1 MAERTVAERTVSEKA
16 PCEQSNDALM
26 PAHSTPHIGRF
37 GVTRIWRVV
46 QPYYGGSVRELV
58 ALSFTSLVSGFSEA
72 GILYLL
78 VRLAIAISSG
88 DDAVNLS
95 IGPIHGH
102 EIPVT
107 TLLGA
112 AVVLL
117 VVRTVLALI
126 EGLVT
131 AKIAAET
138 LRLTRRKAL
147 SDFLAADWAEQ
158 SREREGQ
165 LQELLSTHATKIA
178 AGATVIST
186 ALISFFNFAA
196 VLGSAVVIDAVAAGT
211 CLVAAVVLGVVLRPL
226 MARTRRY
233 AHQFAD
239 ASNEYSA
246 RVSETVR
253 LAQESQVFQVS
264 DRMAEL
270 MGRRVDDSVRPFL
283 RSRFV
288 SRFTPDVYQ
297 SIAFAF
303 VLGALAVVRAVAVGD
318 ATELGAVVLLLL
330 RALTYSQALQS
341 VLQQANEMAP
351 YVTEYSATY
360 ERYERSR
367 RAPGSEAL
375 GPIRD
380 LRFDQVSF
388 AYAPT
393 APVLR
398 EVTFRLVPGEAMG
411 IAGPSGSG
419 KSTLVQL
426 LLRLRTPA
434 TGQYLV
440 NGALASTYDPVEFA
454 SRFSYVPQDNKLL
467 FGSVAENIRFFRG
480 GYTDDDV
487 EIAARRAHLHDEIVR
502 FPEGYDTTIGPGG
515 ADLSGGQ
522 RQRLGL
528 ARALLSRPEV
538 LVLDEPTSALDLRSE
553 ALIQE
558 TLAELHG
565 EVTLVVI
572 AHRTSTLAECDRLM
586 VLRDGFIDAIGPSA
600 ELLGT
605 HPFLQANPGPVP
617 GAAIAEL
624 EAL

>member
-1 MAERTVAERTVSEKA
+1 
-16 PCEQSNDALM
+16 M

-158 SREREGQ
+158 SREREGR

-196 VLGSAVVIDAVAAGT
+196 VLGSAVVIDAVAAST

>member
-1 MAERTVAERTVSEKA
+1 
-16 PCEQSNDALM
+16 
-26 PAHSTPHIGRF
+26 F

-58 ALSFTSLVSGFSEA
+58 ALSFTSLVSGLSEA

-112 AVVLL
+112 AFVLL
-117 VVRTVLALI
+117 AVRTLLALI

-233 AHQFAD
+233 AHQFAS

-288 SRFTPDVYQ
+288 ARFTPDVYQ

-367 RAPGSEAL
+367 RHPGSEAL

-380 LRFDQVSF
+380 LRFDRVSF
-388 AYAPT
+388 AYTPT

-398 EVTFRLVPGEAMG
+398 EVTFGLVPGEAMG

-426 LLRLRTPA
+426 LLRLRPPA

-440 NGALASTYDPVEFA
+440 NGALASTYDPMEFA

-487 EIAARRAHLHDEIVR
+487 EITARRAHLHDEIVR

-586 VLRDGFIDAIGPSA
+586 VLRDGVIDAIGPSA

-605 HPFLQANPGPVP
+605 HPFLQASPGAGP